1 MEILAIIP
9 ARGGSKRIPRKN
21 IKIFSGEPLLAF
33 TAKAALN
40 SARLSRVI
48 LTTDDEEIK
57 KIGLDLG
64 LEVPFVRP
72 LKLAQDD
79 TPSLPVFQHVVKTL
93 EDRGEGYRPDVIVV
107 LQPTSPLRT
116 TKHIDEAL
124 NIFLEGDTDSLVSV
138 TEVPHNMNPYSM
150 MQLQKDGTITPFLN
164 YDESKNLRQKKPV
177 FYARN
182 GAAIYICTYE
192 CLMEKN
198 SLYGD
203 TILPFF
209 MKKEES
215 FDLDDEVDWEI
226 AEYFNE

>member
-93 EDRGEGYRPDVIVV
+93 EDREEGYRPDVIVV